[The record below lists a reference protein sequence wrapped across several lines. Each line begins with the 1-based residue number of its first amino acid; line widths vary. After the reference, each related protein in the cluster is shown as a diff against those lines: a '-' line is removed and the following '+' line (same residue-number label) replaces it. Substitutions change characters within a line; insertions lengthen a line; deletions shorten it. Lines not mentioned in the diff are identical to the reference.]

1 MNFDLCDHWVI
12 YDPLRSEKTVIAVD
26 RIKTVLSYILI
37 DKSFQEISEKSVEPV
52 LMVVKGL
59 NEIHQ
64 FSRGKNWRGSK
75 NHVLHLGPPSKRFWQ
90 IWSTNGAQ
98 CNFKIKGKVCYLIY
112 FITFL
117 LKYDP
122 KVLLY
127 ENLLH
132 TPHMAKFL
140 VNTQACIANER

>member
-1 MNFDLCDHWVI
+1 M
-12 YDPLRSEKTVIAVD
+12 
-26 RIKTVLSYILI
+26 
-37 DKSFQEISEKSVEPV
+37 SVA
-52 LMVVKGL
+52 
-59 NEIHQ
+59 Q
-64 FSRGKNWRGSK
+64 K
-75 NHVLHLGPPSKRFWQ
+75 NHVLHLGSPSKHFWH
-90 IWSTNGAQ
+90 IWGMNGAQ
-98 CNFKIKGKVCYLIY
+98 CNIKIKGNVFYLIY

-132 TPHMAKFL
+132 PPHMANFF